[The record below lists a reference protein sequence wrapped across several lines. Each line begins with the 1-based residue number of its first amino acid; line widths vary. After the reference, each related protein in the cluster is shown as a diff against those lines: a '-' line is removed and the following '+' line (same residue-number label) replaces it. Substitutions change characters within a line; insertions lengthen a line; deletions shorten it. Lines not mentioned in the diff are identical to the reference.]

1 MRSIVMYPNLV
12 LRKKVPSVKN
22 VAEVLV
28 DVADLKE
35 VLESSENGA
44 GLAST
49 QLGIE
54 KRFFGLKNNKKVEVL
69 INPQILGVYGE
80 KVYPELI
87 KDPPLSGDFGEARED
102 FLEGCL
108 SFPDLYGTVK
118 RYLKI
123 EVEWQEILG
132 ENLVTKKKTMNGFEA
147 IVFQHE
153 LDHLDGIL
161 FIDHIKRDGGK
172 FYKFIG
178 DKKIEWS
185 IDEVVGEEK

>member
-1 MRSIVMYPNLV
+1 MRPIVMYPDPV
-12 LRKKVPSVKN
+12 LRKKVAEVKS
-22 VAEVLV
+22 VAEVV
-28 DVADLKE
+28 TEVNDLKE
-35 VLESSENGA
+35 VLSDSQNGA

-54 KRFFGLKNNKKVEVL
+54 KRFFGLKTKRKVDVL
-69 INPQILGVYGE
+69 INPKIDGVYGQ
-80 KVYPELI
+80 KTYPVMV
-87 KDPPLSGDFGEARED
+87 GEGEQEDD

-123 EVEWQEILG
+123 EASWQEIKK
-132 ENLVTKKKTMNGFEA
+132 EKLVNKKKTMNGFEA

-172 FYKFIG
+172 LFKFIG

-185 IDEVVGEEK
+185 IDKVVVEEK

>member
-1 MRSIVMYPNLV
+1 MYPNLV
-12 LRKKVPSVKN
+12 LRKKVPEVKS
-22 VAEVLV
+22 VAEVIS
-28 DVADLKE
+28 DMADLKE
-35 VLESSENGA
+35 VLEASENGA

-54 KRFFGLKNNKKVEVL
+54 KRFFGIKNNKKVEVL
-69 INPQILGVYGE
+69 INPKIFGVYGQ
-80 KVYPELI
+80 KVYPVMVDDDE
-87 KDPPLSGDFGEARED
+87 KDED

-123 EVEWQEILG
+123 EAVWQEIEKG
-132 ENLVTKKKTMNGFEA
+132 KLVDKKKTLNGFEA

-172 FYKFIG
+172 FCKFVK
-178 DKKIEWS
+178 DRKMEWS
-185 IDEVVGEEK
+185 IDKVVGEEK

>member
-1 MRSIVMYPNLV
+1 MRQIVMYPNPV
-12 LRKKVPSVKN
+12 LRKKVPTVKS
-22 VAEVLV
+22 VAEVLD
-28 DVADLKE
+28 DVRDLKE
-35 VLESSENGA
+35 VLEASENGA

-69 INPQILGVYGE
+69 INPQISGVYGNL
-80 KVYPELI
+80 VYPVMVGEGE
-87 KDPPLSGDFGEARED
+87 KDED

-118 RYLKI
+118 RFLKI
-123 EVEWQEILG
+123 EAEWQEIKGDKLI
-132 ENLVTKKKTMNGFEA
+132 NKKKVMNGFEA

-172 FYKFIG
+172 LFKFVG
-178 DKKIEWS
+178 EKKIQWD
-185 IDEVVGEEK
+185 IDKVVGEEK

>member
-1 MRSIVMYPNLV
+1 MYPNQV
-12 LRKKVPSVKN
+12 LRKKVPQVKT
-22 VAEVLV
+22 VAEVV
-28 DVADLKE
+28 DDVAALKE
-35 VLESSENGA
+35 VLEASENGA

-54 KRFFGLKNNKKVEVL
+54 KRFFGLKNGKNVNVL
-69 INPQILGVYGE
+69 INPKILSVWGQ
-80 KVYPELI
+80 KVYPVMVGEKEG
-87 KDPPLSGDFGEARED
+87 KDED

-123 EVEWQEILG
+123 EVVWQEIEGDKLID
-132 ENLVTKKKTMNGFEA
+132 KKKTMNGFEA

-185 IDEVVGEEK
+185 VEKLID

>member
-1 MRSIVMYPNLV
+1 MRSIVMYPNKV
-12 LRKKVPSVKN
+12 LRKKVAEVKT
-22 VAEVLV
+22 VAEVLT

-35 VLESSENGA
+35 VLEVSENGA

-49 QLGIE
+49 QLSIE
-54 KRFFGLKNNKKVEVL
+54 KRFFGIKNDKKVEVL
-69 INPQILGVYGE
+69 INPQILGVYGQ
-80 KVYPELI
+80 KVYPIIVGDGEKE
-87 KDPPLSGDFGEARED
+87 KDTD

-108 SFPDLYGTVK
+108 SFPNLYGTVK

-123 EVEWQEILG
+123 EAVWQEIE
-132 ENLVTKKKTMNGFEA
+132 ENKFVDKKKTLNGFEA

-172 FYKFIG
+172 FYKFVG
-178 DKKIEWS
+178 EKKIPWGVS
-185 IDEVVGEEK
+185 KVIDQE

>member
-1 MRSIVMYPNLV
+1 MRPIVMYPNEV
-12 LRKKVPSVKN
+12 LRKKVPAVKS
-22 VAEVLV
+22 VAEILT

-35 VLESSENGA
+35 VLETSENGA

-54 KRFFGLKNNKKVEVL
+54 KRFFGLKNGKKVIVL
-69 INPQILGVYGE
+69 INPQILGVYGQ
-80 KVYPELI
+80 KVYPVMVGD
-87 KDPPLSGDFGEARED
+87 KDEKEQD

-123 EVEWQEILG
+123 EAVWQEIEKG
-132 ENLVTKKKTMNGFEA
+132 KLVDKKKMLNGFEA

-185 IDEVVGEEK
+185 IDKVVGEEK

>member
-1 MRSIVMYPNLV
+1 MRQIVMYPNEV
-12 LRKKVPSVKN
+12 LRKKA
-22 VAEVLV
+22 AEVKTVVEVV
-28 DVADLKE
+28 DDIADLKE
-35 VLESSENGA
+35 VLGASENGA

-49 QLGIE
+49 QLGIL
-54 KRFFGLKNNKKVEVL
+54 KRFFGIKNDKKVKVL
-69 INPQILGVYGE
+69 INPKILGVYGQ
-80 KVYPELI
+80 KVYPVMVG
-87 KDPPLSGDFGEARED
+87 KDEKDED

-123 EVEWQEILG
+123 EAVWQEIKG
-132 ENLVTKKKTMNGFEA
+132 EKLINKKKTMNGFEA

-172 FYKFIG
+172 FYKFIK
-178 DKKIEWS
+178 DKKVKWS
-185 IDEVVGEEK
+185 VEKVVGEKR

>member
-1 MRSIVMYPNLV
+1 MYPNKI
-12 LRKKVPSVKN
+12 LREKVPEVKT
-22 VAEVLV
+22 VAEVV
-28 DVADLKE
+28 DEVNDLKE
-35 VLESSENGA
+35 VLEASENGA

-49 QLGIE
+49 QLSIE
-54 KRFFGLKNNKKVEVL
+54 KRFFGLKNGKKVEIL
-69 INPQILGVYGE
+69 INPKILGVYGQ
-80 KVYPELI
+80 KVYPVMVG
-87 KDPPLSGDFGEARED
+87 KDEQDED

-123 EVEWQEILG
+123 EAVWQEIEGDKLID
-132 ENLVTKKKTMNGFEA
+132 KKKTMNGFEA

-172 FYKFIG
+172 FYKFVG
-178 DKKIEWS
+178 DKKIKW
-185 IDEVVGEEK
+185 DVEKL